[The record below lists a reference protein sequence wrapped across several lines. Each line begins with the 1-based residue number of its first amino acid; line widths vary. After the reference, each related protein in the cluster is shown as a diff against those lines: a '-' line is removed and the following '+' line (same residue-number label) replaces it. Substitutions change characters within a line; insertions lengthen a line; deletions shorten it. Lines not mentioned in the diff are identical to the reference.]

1 MPTIAIYEGRTD
13 NAPRPVDLSWQE
25 LCELLSAPRLTECTS
40 CGLAKCKVCEGVAG
54 LRLCCGSKCARKDGL
69 AFSPVDMLG
78 DATRG
83 NKGTRAVTVAVI
95 DIDHKPP
102 EIVLEAVAGLTGYAY
117 VLHSSHSHRVL
128 GDADCCLRLVMP
140 LSRDVLSAEWPQV
153 HAAIVDA
160 LKLPADPSCKDRAR
174 LYYLPSVSADREAGF
189 VYERGEG
196 GPIDVDL
203 ALQHARNVVNLRPAP
218 VPYSDLD
225 VSDVPEPVGVDLS
238 SLRDRLRKVRD
249 RKARKGDDRWAL
261 LDKVVRGQPFCCAGD
276 DARSDQELEALG
288 VVRGR
293 QVGVHRTASLV
304 AFCLP
309 AGTPTAAVLELLR
322 PCLERTECDPE
333 GLTAWLDSAAS
344 SYEMA
349 MGVRVTRDLER
360 KRMDDIMRLT
370 MRGVA
375 AQPDAV
381 RRVAAQVEEHLQSGE
396 PAPPGAESEAS
407 AVLANWRD
415 LLLYRKNA
423 EGVPTGALRQVGE
436 NAYTVIALDESL
448 RGTLAFDVVEKR
460 VIVQGGPFAG
470 SDESVLDTEVADWLC
485 RHYDLN
491 LSETAVGHRIL
502 RVAHANKVDPLRDY
516 LESIAWDGTD
526 RLGTFLETYAA
537 ASTRSRTGSDITAYV
552 RDVGRKTMIGA
563 VARALD
569 PGCQLDTCL
578 VLEGPEQGEGKSS
591 FCRILGGEWY
601 LETALTLGDKDSMQ
615 LVATAWL
622 VELGEGAAARK
633 TEVRQLRSFLT
644 KESDKFRPAY
654 GRVPVKY
661 PRRAFF
667 VMTTN
672 DDEYLLTRERRF
684 WPVACGDIDRD
695 RLRRDRD
702 QLWAQ
707 AVALYQ
713 QYIAERDR
721 GVAPADNPYRW
732 WYEKRERHLADS
744 QVDDRVESS
753 HAEAKIAEWWSKT
766 PARPDR
772 ISSSE
777 VAENVLKYTTDRV
790 TRGVQTEIG
799 LAMHRLGFVKRRGTG
814 RAWYYEPDDKLRAMP
829 SASAPPA
836 HLQLVGKK

>member
-1 MPTIAIYEGRTD
+1 
-13 NAPRPVDLSWQE
+13 
-25 LCELLSAPRLTECTS
+25 
-40 CGLAKCKVCEGVAG
+40 
-54 LRLCCGSKCARKDGL
+54 
-69 AFSPVDMLG
+69 MLG

-83 NKGTRAVTVAVI
+83 NKGTRAVTVAVV
-95 DIDHKPP
+95 DIDHKSP
-102 EIVLEAVAGLTGYAY
+102 ERVLQAVAGLAGHAY
-117 VLHSSHSHRVL
+117 VLHSSHSHRVIS
-128 GDADCCLRLVMP
+128 DADCCLRLVMP
-140 LSRDVLSAEWPQV
+140 LSRDVLSEEWPQV

-160 LKLPADPSCKDRAR
+160 LDLPADPSCKDRAR
-174 LYYLPSVSADREAGF
+174 LYFLPSVDVARQAGF
-189 VYERGEG
+189 VYERGHG
-196 GPIDVDL
+196 DPIDVEL
-203 ALQHARNVVNLRPAP
+203 ALQHARNVVNLRPAAQL
-218 VPYSDLD
+218 VDFADLD

-261 LDKVVRGQPFCCAGD
+261 LDKVVKGKPFCCAGD
-276 DARSDQELEALG
+276 DERSDKELEAAG

-309 AGTPTAAVLELLR
+309 AGTPTGAVLELLR
-322 PCLERTECDPE
+322 PCLERTECEPE
-333 GLTAWLDSAAS
+333 GLGAWLDSAAS
-344 SYEMA
+344 SYETAMA
-349 MGVRVTRDLER
+349 VRISRDLER
-360 KRMDDIMRLT
+360 KRMDDILKLT
-370 MRGVA
+370 MHKVA

-381 RRVAAQVEEHLQSGE
+381 RRVAAQVEGHLESGQGE
-396 PAPPGAESEAS
+396 PPPTIDAA
-407 AVLANWRD
+407 LTNWRD
-415 LLLYRKNA
+415 LLLYKKNP

-436 NAYTVIALDESL
+436 NAYTIIALDEAL

-470 SDESVLDTEVADWLC
+470 ADESVLDTEVADWLC

-491 LSETAVGHRIL
+491 LSETSVGHRIL

-516 LESIAWDGTD
+516 LESVTWDGTD

-537 ASTRSRTGSDITAYV
+537 ASTRSRQGGDITSYV

-672 DDEYLLTRERRF
+672 DDEYLIMRERRF
-684 WPVACGDIDRD
+684 WPVACGDIDREG
-695 RLRRDRD
+695 LRRDRD

-707 AVALYQ
+707 AVVLYRR
-713 QYIAERDR
+713 YLAERDR
-721 GVAPADNPYRW
+721 GVVAADNPYKW
-732 WYEKRERHLADS
+732 WYEKRERHLADA
-744 QVDDRVESS
+744 QVDERVEAS
-753 HAEAKIAEWWSKT
+753 HAEAKIAEWWAKLA
-766 PARPDR
+766 ARPDK
-772 ISSSE
+772 ITSTE
-777 VAENVLKYTTDRV
+777 VAETVLKYTTDRV

-799 LAMHRLGFVKRRGTG
+799 LAMLRLGFSKRRAG
-814 RAWYYEPDDKLRAMP
+814 RTYYYEPDDRLRAVP
-829 SASAPPA
+829 CTAPPMPA
-836 HLQLVGKK
+836 HLQLVGGNK